1 VLITGRSVQEK
12 TFQGLKNVES
22 LRKIFKG
29 LLKRVKTEEEESPL
43 RKFKVRCLMDRLGE
57 LQVHAVSSMDIG
69 AFKDLI

>member
-1 VLITGRSVQEK
+1 MLITGRSVQEK
-12 TFQGLKNVES
+12 TFQGLKHVES

-29 LLKRVKTEEEESPL
+29 LLKKVKTEEESPL